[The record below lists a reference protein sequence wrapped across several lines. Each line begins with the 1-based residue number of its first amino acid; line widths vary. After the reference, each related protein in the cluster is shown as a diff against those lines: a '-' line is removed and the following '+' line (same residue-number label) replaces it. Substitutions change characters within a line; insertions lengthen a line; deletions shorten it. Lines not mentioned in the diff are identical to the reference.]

1 MPCGFFCVL
10 ALCPAKSGLRL
21 TTYLG
26 RGGVIPSSSALQA
39 GSRGPWL
46 LPTPRQ
52 AGANPQQ
59 QRRPPSGKRAHP
71 NHHSASPQ
79 AHITLPEAATLP
91 LRNHIPGS
99 ISMRTRAS
107 SRGSPLFFSDS
118 VTRNMSPPLT
128 AASGLRRARD
138 SRSEELEMELKLD
151 DGEAEGEAETT
162 SLMRRASKTLLSEEE
177 RRGMG
182 GGRVR
187 GAVGG
192 DGWERVAGG
201 GDGWMTGVADGDG
214 LALWSCAGV
223 GVVVSAG
230 CGCAESHRARTSG
243 SGFTSR
249 TLVILLE
256 FLLGTGMAVEAASRA
271 AGRENPRSCWRRVMK
286 RRVSK
291 AGPPQARLDATTTTR
306 TWDMALRPS
315 RRVGCDGLGFGVG
328 RREED
333 GRHRSGDSLDS
344 RDLANLGM
352 ARRRKMHEPRMESRE
367 SEMGWIISRRCPD
380 QRWASIYWLRED
392 YGSGRFRD
400 GRRRHFAPRPL
411 PPKKPQRP
419 LRLFTWRWQAVPP

>member
-1 MPCGFFCVL
+1 MPCGFGFFG
-10 ALCPAKSGLRL
+10 AGLVPGEERTQIDHL
-21 TTYLG
+21 YG
-26 RGGVIPSSSALQA
+26 AGGVVPSSSARRA

-46 LPTPRQ
+46 LPTLRQ
-52 AGANPQQ
+52 AGRHQPPAGASLQQ
-59 QRRPPSGKRAHP
+59 QRRPPSDKRAHP
-71 NHHSASPQ
+71 NHHPSASSQ

-128 AASGLRRARD
+128 AAASGLRRARD
-138 SRSEELEMELKLD
+138 SRSEELEMELRLD
-151 DGEAEGEAETT
+151 DGEGEAETT

-192 DGWERVAGG
+192 GGWARVAAG
-201 GDGWMTGVADGDG
+201 GDGWMMSVLGDGWVMGVLGGDG
-214 LALWSCAGV
+214 LAVWSCAGA
-223 GVVVSAG
+223 GVVVSSG
-230 CGCAESHRARTSG
+230 CGCAESHRPRASDF
-243 SGFTSR
+243 SSC

-256 FLLGTGMAVEAASRA
+256 FLLGTGMALGAASRA
-271 AGRENPRSCWRRVMK
+271 AGRENSRSCWRRVMK

-315 RRVGCDGLGFGVG
+315 RRVGCDGFGFGVG
-328 RREED
+328 RRAED
-333 GRHRSGDSLDS
+333 GRHRSGDNLDS

-367 SEMGWIISRRCPD
+367 SEMGWIISSRRCPD
-380 QRWASIYWLRED
+380 QRWASIHWLRED
-392 YGSGRFRD
+392 
-400 GRRRHFAPRPL
+400 
-411 PPKKPQRP
+411 
-419 LRLFTWRWQAVPP
+419 